1 MKKACITLNDVLRRH
16 FGTFEEIYTV
26 YEEEEENFEQDR
38 ESAIYEFGVLDDD
51 DETFIEESENK
62 IEKIILNLDGLTD
75 PMGLTTK
82 FKFESKESFLRFL
95 YEEMAFE
102 VFAKTNLVYAD
113 VMLDFLQLQEH
124 LRTQNIEL
132 DVVSKEIANSK
143 PATLFF
149 LAREKCKLNNLKF
162 VTNYDKIWDNYNIVI
177 TADNYL
183 IENKR
188 PRKKL
193 FKIETDNNQHL
204 QQGTAFKTVKELL
217 EYLKNG

>member
-1 MKKACITLNDVLRRH
+1 MKKACITINDVLRRH
-16 FGTFEEIYTV
+16 FDTFGEIYTV
-26 YEEEEENFEQDR
+26 YQEEEENFEQDR
-38 ESAIYEFGVLDDD
+38 ESVIYEFGVFDDT
-51 DETFIEESENK
+51 DETFVEESENK

-75 PMGLTTK
+75 PMGLTAK

-124 LRTQNIEL
+124 LRSQNIEL
-132 DVVSKEIANSK
+132 EVVSKEIANSK

-149 LAREKCKLNNLKF
+149 LAREKCKLNNLRF
-162 VTNYDKIWDNYNIVI
+162 VSNYEKIWDEYNIVI

-188 PRKKL
+188 SRKKL
-193 FKIETDNNQHL
+193 FKIETNNNQHL
-204 QQGTAFKTVKELL
+204 QKGTSFKTVKELL